1 MQTTLLCLRPVS
13 AWRDFESPTS
23 RDLHS
28 AVIDQIELVFLR
40 ALGRWQ
46 FNRANLQR
54 IIGRRRHA
62 RTSDKRAK
70 VLPSPSRCDR
80 RVVRRAVDIEQ
91 PRHQLNAARRDRAT
105 RVLHRQNER
114 GQRYV
119 VGVGPGCG
127 VAGRRIG
134 SGCCGNRSRS
144 ATGRDGRLRAE
155 FADGV
160 VGADRHG

>member
-1 MQTTLLCLRPVS
+1 MRTTLLSLRPVS
-13 AWRDFESPTS
+13 TWRDLERPAS
-23 RDLHS
+23 RDLHG
-28 AVIDQIELVFLR
+28 AVVDQIELVFLPAFCR
-40 ALGRWQ
+40 RQ
-46 FNRANLQR
+46 FNRANAQR
-54 IIGRRRHA
+54 VVRGGGHPGAGHERTQRR
-62 RTSDKRAK
+62 TGP
-70 VLPSPSRCDR
+70 VGGQCWI
-80 RVVRRAVDIEQ
+80 VRRAVDIQQ
-91 PRHQLNAARRDRAT
+91 PCHQGNTASGDRAA

-155 FADGV
+155 FADSIICTYSH
-160 VGADRHG
+160 D